1 MVTRTMRIIPYEAAT
16 PDHQHLTKQSVCL
29 LFLLSANTIKN
40 RKSVTMQSTALVWT
54 AVKRKKF
61 AKNKKNTSKER
72 LSFSLFKV

>member
-1 MVTRTMRIIPYEAAT
+1 MV
-16 PDHQHLTKQSVCL
+16 PDGGHLVQQSVPSQYGPL
-29 LFLLSANTIKN
+29 L
-40 RKSVTMQSTALVWT
+40 T